1 MPSPSDQHDRP
12 SRTIVAGPGRA
23 AARAMYRAVG
33 YSPSDLD
40 KPLIGIANTW
50 TEIGPCNFHLRELAE
65 YVKEGVRQAGGT
77 PLEYNTIT
85 VSDGITMGTEGMKT
99 SLVSR
104 EVIAD
109 SIELVA
115 RGHMLDGIVALT
127 GCDKTTPGAILA
139 LGRLDVPSVILYGG
153 SIMPGHHDGRDL
165 TIQDVFEAIGAHGK
179 GKISAEE
186 LAKIEQAACPGAGS
200 CGGQFT
206 ANTMATAVELLGLA
220 KMGSGS
226 IPAIDPAKPEMARE
240 VGRLAVDLVQR
251 GLKPS
256 DIVTRKSI
264 ENAIAS
270 IATTGGST
278 NGVLHFLAIAHE
290 YGIDLSL
297 EDFQTIS
304 QRTPLMVS
312 LKPGG
317 LFVASDLHNAGGIAL
332 VAQRLQQRDCLHTD
346 CITVTGKTVGEEAA
360 DAVETEGQQVVRP
373 AEKPIK
379 MSGGLVV
386 LRGNLAPE
394 GCVVKLAGHE
404 RSRHVGP
411 ARVFERE
418 EDVVPAIEAGNI
430 VDGDVVVIR
439 YEGPVGGPG
448 MREMLHVTG
457 AIMGAGLG
465 ETVALITDGR
475 FSGATRG
482 LMIGHVSPEAAK
494 GGPIALIR
502 DGDEI
507 TIDNEAFTID
517 VAVSDQELDA
527 RRANWSAPVPN
538 YTRGVMAKYAKLVS
552 SASTG
557 AVTG

>member
-1 MPSPSDQHDRP
+1 MNRP
-12 SRTIVAGPGRA
+12 SRAIVEGTGRA
-23 AARAMYRAVG
+23 AARAMYKAAG
-33 YSPSDLD
+33 FSDD
-40 KPLIGIANTW
+40 DMSKPMIGIANTW
-50 TEIGPCNFHLRELAE
+50 TEIGPCNYHLRGLAE
-65 YVKEGVRQAGGT
+65 FVKRGVREAGGT

-85 VSDGITMGTEGMKT
+85 VSDGITMGSEGMKT

-115 RGHMLDGIVALT
+115 RGHMLDGIVAMT

-139 LGRLDVPSVILYGG
+139 LGRLDVPSVVFYGG
-153 SIMPGHHDGRDL
+153 SIMPGRHDGRDL
-165 TIQDVFEAIGAHGK
+165 TIQDVFEAMGAHSK
-179 GKISAEE
+179 GKISADE
-186 LAKIEQAACPGAGS
+186 LKAIEDAACPGAGS

-226 IPAIDPAKPEMARE
+226 IPATDPAKQDMAVE

-251 GLKPS
+251 DLRPRQ
-256 DIVTRKSI
+256 IVTRASI

-290 YGIDLSL
+290 YDIELTL
-297 EDFQTIS
+297 EDFQEIS

-312 LKPGG
+312 MKPGG
-317 LFVASDLHNAGGIAL
+317 LFVASDLHRAGGMPL
-332 VAQRLQQRDCLHTD
+332 VASRLLARGCLHAD
-346 CITVTGKTVGEEAA
+346 CVTVTGKTIGDEAA
-360 DAVETEGQQVVRP
+360 LAQETPGQQVVRP
-373 AEKPIK
+373 VDKPIK
-379 MSGGLVV
+379 LSGGLVV
-386 LRGNLAPE
+386 LRGNLAPD

-404 RSRHVGP
+404 RTQHTGP

-418 EDVVPAIEAGNI
+418 EDVLPAIHSGAI

-465 ETVALITDGR
+465 ESVALITDGR

-482 LMIGHVSPEAAK
+482 LMLGHVAPEAAV

-502 DGDEI
+502 DGDLV
-507 TIDNEAFTID
+507 TIDSATRRLD
-517 VAVSDQELDA
+517 VDLSAAELA
-527 RRANWSAPVPN
+527 ERKKAWQAPVPR
-538 YTRGVMAKYAKLVS
+538 YTSGVMAKYAKLVS
-552 SASTG
+552 SASLG

>member
-1 MPSPSDQHDRP
+1 
-12 SRTIVAGPGRA
+12 
-23 AARAMYRAVG
+23 MYRAVG
-33 YSPSDLD
+33 YDQADLD

-50 TEIGPCNFHLRELAE
+50 TEIGPCNYHLRELAE
-65 YVKEGVRQAGGT
+65 YVKEGVREAGGT

-115 RGHMLDGIVALT
+115 RGHMLDGVVALT

-179 GKISAEE
+179 GKISADE
-186 LAKIEQAACPGAGS
+186 LQAIEQKACPGAGS

-226 IPAIDPAKPEMARE
+226 IPATDPAKPDMARQ

-256 DIVTRKSI
+256 DIVTRESI

-270 IATTGGST
+270 VATTGGST

-290 YGIDLSL
+290 YGIDLNL

-317 LFVASDLHNAGGIAL
+317 LFVASDLHEAGGIAL
-332 VAQRLQQRDCLHTD
+332 VAQRLQQRDCLHAD
-346 CITVTGKTVGEEAA
+346 CITVTGKTVGEEASE
-360 DAVETEGQQVVRP
+360 AVETEGQQVVRP

-404 RSRHVGP
+404 RARHEGP
-411 ARVFERE
+411 AKVFERE
-418 EDVVPAIEAGNI
+418 EDVVPAIEGGDI

-494 GGPIALIR
+494 GGPIALVQN
-502 DGDEI
+502 GDVI

-517 VAVSDQELDA
+517 IAIGEAELAD
-527 RRANWSAPVPN
+527 RKANWSAPTPN
-538 YTRGVMAKYAKLVS
+538 YTKGVMAKYAKLVS

>member
-1 MPSPSDQHDRP
+1 MNRP
-12 SRTIVAGPGRA
+12 SRTIVDGTARA
-23 AARAMYRAVG
+23 AARAMYKAAG
-33 YSPSDLD
+33 YTDDDLG
-40 KPLIGIANTW
+40 KPMIGIANTW
-50 TEIGPCNFHLRELAE
+50 TEIGPCNLHLRSLAE
-65 YVKEGVRQAGGT
+65 YVKRGVREAGGT

-85 VSDGITMGTEGMKT
+85 VSDGITMGSEGMKT

-115 RGHMLDGIVALT
+115 RGHMLDGVVAMT

-139 LGRLDVPSVILYGG
+139 LGRLDVPSVVFYGG
-153 SIMPGHHDGRDL
+153 SIMPGRHDGRDL
-165 TIQDVFEAIGAHGK
+165 TIQDVFEAIGAHAK
-179 GKISAEE
+179 GKINADE
-186 LAKIEQAACPGAGS
+186 LKAIEDAACPGAGS

-206 ANTMATAVELLGLA
+206 ANTMATAVEMLGLA

-226 IPAIDPAKPEMARE
+226 IPATDPAKQDMAVA
-240 VGRLAVDLVQR
+240 VGKLAVDLVKR
-251 GLKPS
+251 GLRPRQ
-256 DIVTRKSI
+256 IVTRASI

-290 YGIDLSL
+290 YGIELAL
-297 EDFQTIS
+297 EDFQEIS
-304 QRTPLMVS
+304 RRTPLMVS
-312 LKPGG
+312 MKPGG
-317 LFVASDLHNAGGIAL
+317 LFVASDLHRAGGIAL
-332 VAQRLQQRDCLHTD
+332 VASRLQALGCLHQD
-346 CITVTGKTVGEEAA
+346 CMTVTGRTIGQEAN
-360 DAVETEGQQVVRP
+360 DVVETPGQEVVRP
-373 AEKPIK
+373 IDKPIK
-379 MSGGLVV
+379 LSGGLLV

-394 GCVVKLAGHE
+394 GCVTKLAGHE
-404 RSRHVGP
+404 RANHVGP
-411 ARVFERE
+411 AKVFERE
-418 EDVVPAIEAGNI
+418 EDVLPAIQNGAI

-465 ETVALITDGR
+465 ESVALVTDGR

-482 LMIGHVSPEAAK
+482 LMLGHVAPEAAV
-494 GGPIALIR
+494 GGPIALVLE
-502 DGDEI
+502 GDTV
-507 TIDNEAFTID
+507 TIDTKASRLDID
-517 VAVSDQELDA
+517 VSDDEMA
-527 RRANWSAPVPN
+527 RRKEAWKAPQPR
-538 YTRGVMAKYAKLVS
+538 YTSGVMAKYAKLVS

>member
-1 MPSPSDQHDRP
+1 MPASPEQDRP

-23 AARAMYRAVG
+23 GARAMYRAAG
-33 YSPSDLD
+33 YNQSDLD

-50 TEIGPCNFHLRELAE
+50 TEIGPCNYNLRELAE
-65 YVKEGVRQAGGT
+65 YVKEGVREAGGT

-85 VSDGITMGTEGMKT
+85 VSDGITMGTEGMKA

-115 RGHMLDGIVALT
+115 RGHMLDGVVALT

-179 GKISAEE
+179 GKIDADE
-186 LAKIEQAACPGAGS
+186 LTAIEQSACPGAGS

-226 IPAIDPAKPEMARE
+226 IPATDPAKPEMARE
-240 VGRLAVDLVQR
+240 VGRLAVDVVQR
-251 GLKPS
+251 GLRPS
-256 DIVTRKSI
+256 DIVTRESI

-290 YGIDLSL
+290 FGIDLTL

-317 LFVASDLHNAGGIAL
+317 LFVASDLHEAGGIAL
-332 VAQRLQQRDCLHTD
+332 VAERMRERNCLHRD
-346 CITVTGKTVGEEAA
+346 CITVTGRTVGEEAA
-360 DAVETEGQQVVRP
+360 DAVETKGQQVVRP

-379 MSGGLVV
+379 MTGGLVI

-411 ARVFERE
+411 AKVFERE
-418 EDVVPAIEAGNI
+418 EDVVPAIQAGGI

-465 ETVALITDGR
+465 ETVALVTDGR

-494 GGPIALIR
+494 GGPIALIQ
-502 DGDEI
+502 DGDEV

-517 VAVSDQELDA
+517 VALSDEHLSA
-527 RRANWSAPVPN
+527 RKANWSAPTPN
-538 YTRGVMAKYAKLVS
+538 YTTGVMAKYAKLVS

>member
-1 MPSPSDQHDRP
+1 MPASPEQDRP

-23 AARAMYRAVG
+23 GARAMYRAAG
-33 YSPSDLD
+33 YNQSDLD

-50 TEIGPCNFHLRELAE
+50 TEIGPCNYNLRELAE
-65 YVKEGVRQAGGT
+65 YVKEGVREAGGT

-85 VSDGITMGTEGMKT
+85 VSDGITMGTEGMKA

-115 RGHMLDGIVALT
+115 RGHMLDGVVALT

-179 GKISAEE
+179 GKIDADE
-186 LAKIEQAACPGAGS
+186 LTAIEQSACPGAGS

-226 IPAIDPAKPEMARE
+226 IPATDPAKPEMARE
-240 VGRLAVDLVQR
+240 VGRLAVDVVQR
-251 GLKPS
+251 GLRPS
-256 DIVTRKSI
+256 DIVTRESI

-290 YGIDLSL
+290 FGIDLTL

-317 LFVASDLHNAGGIAL
+317 LFVASDLHEAGGIAL
-332 VAQRLQQRDCLHTD
+332 VAERMQERNCLHRD
-346 CITVTGKTVGEEAA
+346 CITVTGRTVGEEAA
-360 DAVETEGQQVVRP
+360 DAVETKGQQVVRP

-379 MSGGLVV
+379 MTGGLVI

-411 ARVFERE
+411 AKVFERE
-418 EDVVPAIEAGNI
+418 EDVVPAIQAGDI

-465 ETVALITDGR
+465 ETVALVTDGR

-494 GGPIALIR
+494 GGPIALIQ
-502 DGDEI
+502 DGDEV

-517 VAVSDQELDA
+517 VALSDEHLSA
-527 RRANWSAPVPN
+527 RKANWSAPTPN
-538 YTRGVMAKYAKLVS
+538 YTTGVMAKYAKLVS

-557 AVTG
+557 AVTA

>member
-1 MPSPSDQHDRP
+1 MPASPEQDRP

-23 AARAMYRAVG
+23 GARAMYRAAG
-33 YSPSDLD
+33 YNQSDLD

-50 TEIGPCNFHLRELAE
+50 TELGPCNYNLRELAE
-65 YVKEGVRQAGGT
+65 YVKEGVREAGGT

-85 VSDGITMGTEGMKT
+85 VSDGITMGTEGMKA

-115 RGHMLDGIVALT
+115 RGHMLDGVVALT

-179 GKISAEE
+179 GKIDADE
-186 LAKIEQAACPGAGS
+186 LTAIEQSACPGAGS

-226 IPAIDPAKPEMARE
+226 IPATDPAKPEMARE
-240 VGRLAVDLVQR
+240 VGRLAVDVVQR
-251 GLKPS
+251 GLRPS
-256 DIVTRKSI
+256 DIVTRESI

-290 YGIDLSL
+290 FGIDLTL

-317 LFVASDLHNAGGIAL
+317 LFVASDLHEAGGIAL
-332 VAQRLQQRDCLHTD
+332 VAERMQERNCLHRD
-346 CITVTGKTVGEEAA
+346 CITVTGRTVGEEAA
-360 DAVETEGQQVVRP
+360 DAVETKGQQVVRP

-379 MSGGLVV
+379 MTGGLVI

-411 ARVFERE
+411 AKVFERE
-418 EDVVPAIEAGNI
+418 EDVVPAIQAGDI

-465 ETVALITDGR
+465 ETVALVTDGR

-494 GGPIALIR
+494 GGPIALIQ
-502 DGDEI
+502 DGDEV

-517 VAVSDQELDA
+517 VALSDEHLSA
-527 RRANWSAPVPN
+527 RKANWSAPTPN
-538 YTRGVMAKYAKLVS
+538 YTTGVMAKYAKLVS

>member
-1 MPSPSDQHDRP
+1 
-12 SRTIVAGPGRA
+12 
-23 AARAMYRAVG
+23 MYRAVG
-33 YSPSDLD
+33 YDHADLD

-50 TEIGPCNFHLRELAE
+50 TEIGPCNYHLRELAE
-65 YVKEGVRQAGGT
+65 YVKQGVREAGGT

-115 RGHMLDGIVALT
+115 RGHMLDGVVALT

-179 GKISAEE
+179 GTISADE
-186 LAKIEQAACPGAGS
+186 LKAIEQKACPGAGS

-226 IPAIDPAKPEMARE
+226 IPATDPAKPDMARQ
-240 VGRLAVDLVQR
+240 VGRLAVDLVER

-256 DIVTRKSI
+256 DIVTRQSI

-270 IATTGGST
+270 VATTGGST

-290 YGIDLSL
+290 YGIDLTL
-297 EDFQTIS
+297 DDFQTIS

-317 LFVASDLHNAGGIAL
+317 LFVASDLHEAGGIAL
-332 VAQRLQQRDCLHTD
+332 VAQRLQERDCLHAD
-346 CITVTGKTVGEEAA
+346 CITVTGRTVGEEAA

-411 ARVFERE
+411 AKVFERE
-418 EDVVPAIEAGNI
+418 EDVVPAIEGGDI

-494 GGPIALIR
+494 GGPIALIQN
-502 DGDEI
+502 GDEV

-517 VAVSDQELDA
+517 VAISDEELSA
-527 RRANWSAPVPN
+527 RKVKWSAPTPN
-538 YTRGVMAKYAKLVS
+538 YTKGVMAKYAKLVS

>member
-1 MPSPSDQHDRP
+1 MPASPEQDRP

-23 AARAMYRAVG
+23 GARAMYRAAG
-33 YSPSDLD
+33 YNQSDLD

-50 TEIGPCNFHLRELAE
+50 TEIGPCNYNLRELAE
-65 YVKEGVRQAGGT
+65 YVKEGVREAGGT

-85 VSDGITMGTEGMKT
+85 VSDGITMGTEGMKA

-115 RGHMLDGIVALT
+115 RGHMLDGVVALT

-179 GKISAEE
+179 GKIDADE
-186 LAKIEQAACPGAGS
+186 LTAIEQSACPGAGS

-226 IPAIDPAKPEMARE
+226 IPATDPAKPEMARE
-240 VGRLAVDLVQR
+240 VGRLAVDVVQR
-251 GLKPS
+251 GLRPS
-256 DIVTRKSI
+256 DIVTRESI

-290 YGIDLSL
+290 FGIDLTL

-317 LFVASDLHNAGGIAL
+317 LFVASDLHEAGGIAL
-332 VAQRLQQRDCLHTD
+332 VAERMQERNCLHRD
-346 CITVTGKTVGEEAA
+346 CITVTGRTVGEEAA
-360 DAVETEGQQVVRP
+360 DAVETKGQQVVRP

-379 MSGGLVV
+379 MTGGLVI

-411 ARVFERE
+411 AKVFERE
-418 EDVVPAIEAGNI
+418 EDVVPAIQAGDI

-465 ETVALITDGR
+465 ETVALVTDGR

-494 GGPIALIR
+494 GGPIALIQ
-502 DGDEI
+502 DGDEV

-517 VAVSDQELDA
+517 VALSDEHLSA
-527 RRANWSAPVPN
+527 RKANWSAPTPN
-538 YTRGVMAKYAKLVS
+538 YTTGVMAKYAKLVS

-557 AVTG
+557 AVT

>member
-1 MPSPSDQHDRP
+1 MNRP
-12 SRTIVAGPGRA
+12 SRTIVEGTGRA
-23 AARAMYRAVG
+23 AARAMYKAAG
-33 YSPSDLD
+33 YTDQDLS
-40 KPLIGIANTW
+40 KPMIGIANTW
-50 TEIGPCNFHLRELAE
+50 TEIGPCNYHLRDLAE
-65 YVKEGVRQAGGT
+65 YVKQGVREAGGT

-85 VSDGITMGTEGMKT
+85 VSDGITMGSEGMKT

-115 RGHMLDGIVALT
+115 RGHMLDGVVAMT

-139 LGRLDVPSVILYGG
+139 LGRLDVPSLVFYGG
-153 SIMPGHHDGRDL
+153 SIMPGRHDGRDL
-165 TIQDVFEAIGAHGK
+165 TIQDVFEAIGAHSK
-179 GKISAEE
+179 GKISADE
-186 LAKIEQAACPGAGS
+186 LKAIEDSACPGAGS

-226 IPAIDPAKPEMARE
+226 IPATDPAKKDMAIE
-240 VGRLAVDLVQR
+240 VGRLAVDLVERDLRPRQ
-251 GLKPS
+251 
-256 DIVTRKSI
+256 IVTRQAI

-290 YGIDLSL
+290 YDIKLSL
-297 EDFQTIS
+297 EDFQEIS

-312 LKPGG
+312 MKPGG
-317 LFVASDLHNAGGIAL
+317 LYVASDLHNAGGIAL
-332 VAQRLQQRDCLHTD
+332 VANRLQARDCLHRD
-346 CITVTGKTVGEEAA
+346 CITVTGATIGAEA
-360 DAVETEGQQVVRP
+360 DAAIETPDQQVVRP
-373 AEKPIK
+373 VDKPIK
-379 MSGGLVV
+379 LSGGIVV

-404 RSRHVGP
+404 RSQHTGP
-411 ARVFERE
+411 AKVFERE
-418 EDVVPAIEAGNI
+418 EDVVPAIHKGDI

-465 ETVALITDGR
+465 ESVALVTDGR

-482 LMIGHVSPEAAK
+482 LMLGHVSPEAAV

-502 DGDEI
+502 NGD
-507 TIDNEAFTID
+507 TVTLDTDTQRIDMD
-517 VAVSDQELDA
+517 VTDSELA
-527 RRANWSAPVPN
+527 KRQTSWGAPEPR

>member
-1 MPSPSDQHDRP
+1 MPASPEQDRP

-23 AARAMYRAVG
+23 GARAMYRAAG
-33 YSPSDLD
+33 YNQSDLD

-50 TEIGPCNFHLRELAE
+50 TEIGPCNYNLRELAE
-65 YVKEGVRQAGGT
+65 YVKEGVREAGGT

-85 VSDGITMGTEGMKT
+85 VSDGITMGTEGMKA

-115 RGHMLDGIVALT
+115 RGHMLDGVVALT

-179 GKISAEE
+179 GKIDADE
-186 LAKIEQAACPGAGS
+186 LTAIEQSACPGAGS

-226 IPAIDPAKPEMARE
+226 IPATDPAKPEMARE
-240 VGRLAVDLVQR
+240 VGRLAVDVVQR
-251 GLKPS
+251 GLRPS
-256 DIVTRKSI
+256 DIVTRESI

-290 YGIDLSL
+290 FGINLTL

-317 LFVASDLHNAGGIAL
+317 LFVASDLHEAGGIAL
-332 VAQRLQQRDCLHTD
+332 VAERMQERNCLHRD
-346 CITVTGKTVGEEAA
+346 CITVTGRTVGEEAA
-360 DAVETEGQQVVRP
+360 DAVETKGQQVVRP

-379 MSGGLVV
+379 MTGGLVI

-411 ARVFERE
+411 AKVFERE
-418 EDVVPAIEAGNI
+418 EDVVPAIQAGDI

-465 ETVALITDGR
+465 ETVALVTDGR

-494 GGPIALIR
+494 GGPIALIQ
-502 DGDEI
+502 DGDEV

-517 VAVSDQELDA
+517 VALSDEHLSA
-527 RRANWSAPVPN
+527 RKANWSAPTPN
-538 YTRGVMAKYAKLVS
+538 YTTGVMAKYAKLVS

>member
-1 MPSPSDQHDRP
+1 MPASPEQDRP

-23 AARAMYRAVG
+23 GARAMYRAAG
-33 YSPSDLD
+33 YNQSDLD

-50 TEIGPCNFHLRELAE
+50 TEIGPCNYNLRELAE
-65 YVKEGVRQAGGT
+65 YVKEGVREAGGT

-85 VSDGITMGTEGMKT
+85 VSDGITMGTEGMKA

-115 RGHMLDGIVALT
+115 RGHMLDGVVALT

-179 GKISAEE
+179 GKIDADE
-186 LAKIEQAACPGAGS
+186 LTAIEQSACPGAGS

-226 IPAIDPAKPEMARE
+226 IPATDPAKPEMARE
-240 VGRLAVDLVQR
+240 VGRLAVDVVQR
-251 GLKPS
+251 GLRPS
-256 DIVTRKSI
+256 DIVTREST

-290 YGIDLSL
+290 FGIDLTL

-317 LFVASDLHNAGGIAL
+317 LFVASDLHEAGGIAL
-332 VAQRLQQRDCLHTD
+332 VAERMQERNCLHRD
-346 CITVTGKTVGEEAA
+346 CITVTGRTVGEEAA
-360 DAVETEGQQVVRP
+360 DAVETKGQQVVRP

-379 MSGGLVV
+379 MTGGLVI

-411 ARVFERE
+411 AKVFERE
-418 EDVVPAIEAGNI
+418 EDVVPAIQAGDI

-465 ETVALITDGR
+465 ETVALVTDGR

-494 GGPIALIR
+494 GGPIALIQ
-502 DGDEI
+502 DGDEV

-517 VAVSDQELDA
+517 VALSDEHLSA
-527 RRANWSAPVPN
+527 RKANWSAPTPN
-538 YTRGVMAKYAKLVS
+538 YTTGVMAKYAKLVS

>member
-1 MPSPSDQHDRP
+1 MPASPEQDRP

-23 AARAMYRAVG
+23 GARAMYRAAG
-33 YSPSDLD
+33 YNKSDLD

-50 TEIGPCNFHLRELAE
+50 TEIGPCNYNLRELAE
-65 YVKEGVRQAGGT
+65 YVKEGVREAGGT

-85 VSDGITMGTEGMKT
+85 VSDGITMGTEGMKA

-115 RGHMLDGIVALT
+115 RGHMLDGVVALT

-179 GKISAEE
+179 GKIDADE
-186 LAKIEQAACPGAGS
+186 LTAIEQSACPGAGS

-226 IPAIDPAKPEMARE
+226 IPATDPAKPEMARE
-240 VGRLAVDLVQR
+240 VGRLAVDVVQR
-251 GLKPS
+251 GLRPS
-256 DIVTRKSI
+256 DIVTREST

-290 YGIDLSL
+290 FGIDLTL

-317 LFVASDLHNAGGIAL
+317 LFVASDLHEAGGIAL
-332 VAQRLQQRDCLHTD
+332 VAERMQERNCLHRD
-346 CITVTGKTVGEEAA
+346 CITVTGRTVGEEAA
-360 DAVETEGQQVVRP
+360 DAVETKGQQVVRP

-379 MSGGLVV
+379 MTGGLVI

-411 ARVFERE
+411 AKVFERE
-418 EDVVPAIEAGNI
+418 EDVVPAIQAGDI

-465 ETVALITDGR
+465 ETVALVTDGR

-494 GGPIALIR
+494 GGPIALIQ
-502 DGDEI
+502 DGDEV

-517 VAVSDQELDA
+517 VALSDEHLSA
-527 RRANWSAPVPN
+527 RKANWSAPTPN
-538 YTRGVMAKYAKLVS
+538 YTTGVMAKYAKLVS